1 MKLFFRKSGKGC
13 PLIILHG
20 LYGSGD
26 NWFTIGRKLSA
37 HFTVY
42 LVHQR
47 NHGSSPHNPEF
58 NYEVMTKDLEE
69 LFENEKI
76 ESACL
81 MGHSMGGKVAMKFTL
96 RHPHKVKKLVVIDI
110 AMKNYILSGEFAPQ
124 ALMHQKIVEAL
135 SELPINHSDNRHEI
149 DEELSKNISEKS
161 IRQFLLKNLKRNEQ
175 GDFYWGLNLMAIE
188 DNLAGL
194 MDGIN
199 NVQSKFMGPVLIIRG
214 IKSGYITD
222 VDKEEFV
229 RFFPAAT
236 IHDFN
241 AGHWIHGEKPE
252 ELINLLLEFLPL
264 S

>member
-47 NHGSSPHNPEF
+47 NHGSSPHHPEF
-58 NYEVMTKDLEE
+58 NYEVMTNDLEE

-76 ESACL
+76 DSACL
-81 MGHSMGGKVAMKFTL
+81 MGHSMGGKVAMNFTL

-110 AMKNYILSGEFAPQ
+110 AMKNYMLSGNFAPQ
-124 ALMHQKIVEAL
+124 AIMHLKIVKAL
-135 SELPINHSDNRHEI
+135 SELQINHSENRKEI
-149 DEELSKNISEKS
+149 HSELSKDIPEKS
-161 IRQFLLKNLKRNEQ
+161 IRQFLLKNLKRNEH
-175 GDFYWGLNLMAIE
+175 GEFYWGLNLMAIE
-188 DNLAGL
+188 DNLSGL
-194 MDGIN
+194 MEGIN
-199 NVQSKFMGPVLIIRG
+199 QVQSKFLGPVLVIRG
-214 IKSGYITD
+214 VRSGYISD
-222 VDKEEFV
+222 ADKEEFV
-229 RFFPAAT
+229 HFFPAVT

-241 AGHWIHGEKPE
+241 AGHWVHGEKPE
-252 ELINLLLEFLPL
+252 ELIQLLIKFLPL
-264 S
+264 